1 MTGLKSLN
9 YAVFSVSD
17 FDAWRDFGENIAGMQ
32 FSPRADGSAGLRMD
46 EYDYRLLLEQGPD
59 DDIAAAGWDLGSA
72 EALDAYVHA
81 LNAKGVPVRRA
92 DDALAEKR
100 GIEALYVCNDP
111 NGFRHE
117 FCASRKPS
125 SAPFVSRTLRGAG
138 FKTGDLGV
146 GHILPVARDYQESIA
161 FYRDKLGL
169 LYSDRIIQQVAPD
182 ITADAMFFHTET
194 GRHHSLATG
203 QFPSAKRLN
212 HLMVEYLDMN
222 DVGAAYD
229 RAVAAEVE
237 VGPAVGQAGG
247 TAENQP
253 DLGRGH
259 RIDPLVQPRVG
270 GPQHPPVGGHGEQQ
284 PEQHQVAQ
292 RADDGF
298 SRHGLNLPETA
309 PAGKAAA
316 HTLSPFLLR
325 VLILL
330 VILIL
335 ILILIPLA
343 NA

>member
-229 RAVAAEVE
+229 RAVAADLPIVLELGHHPNDEMFSFYVRTPSGFGIE
-237 VGPAVGQAGG
+237 LGWGG
-247 TAENQP
+247 IVIDDAHWTP
-253 DLGRGH
+253 RIHDRMSDWGH
-259 RIDPLVQPRVG
+259 KRRMPMI
-270 GPQHPPVGGHGEQQ
+270 
-284 PEQHQVAQ
+284 A
-292 RADDGF
+292 
-298 SRHGLNLPETA
+298 
-309 PAGKAAA
+309 
-316 HTLSPFLLR
+316 
-325 VLILL
+325 
-330 VILIL
+330 
-335 ILILIPLA
+335 
-343 NA
+343 